1 MPFLFFNQY
10 YVIAVSIYSTFC
22 AGEPTNERL
31 SEWVSECALLL
42 AFCLCLFECFLTL
55 PSHFRIILTS
65 SHLSVGIGI
74 FLSFFPSLSLS
85 HTLSLPLPNSQLLS
99 FSLCLTASRSL
110 FLVHSIDIWR
120 CCSLCLSRKCI
131 LSINIDFGWEHA
143 QLVLISLLNHY
154 AGT

>member
-74 FLSFFPSLSLS
+74 FFLSSHLSLSL
-85 HTLSLPLPNSQLLS
+85 
-99 FSLCLTASRSL
+99 A
-110 FLVHSIDIWR
+110 
-120 CCSLCLSRKCI
+120 LCLSRSLI
-131 LSINIDFGWEHA
+131 LSCSHSVDVWRPHA
-143 QLVLISLLNHY
+143 LYFSYILSTFDAVVRFVWAESAFYPSTLTL
-154 AGT
+154 AGNMHNSFLFLY